1 MDLWMDFGRS
11 DWHKKKWKKIYWV
24 GEVCFARGHDKERS

>member
-11 DWHKKKWKKIYWV
+11 DCHKKKWKKIYWV
-24 GEVCFARGHDKERS
+24 GEVCFARERS